1 MIKSSFRDLDMENKF
16 KENSKKLNAI
26 IDEVSSLLAD
36 EATLYYIGNK
46 TYREF
51 ESYIN
56 DTFET
61 WKISLPLTLTIK
73 TYCGHPLRVIEYYC
87 KKFNEGKDE

>member
-51 ESYIN
+51 EAYLHQNCSYWMIES
-56 DTFET
+56 TL
-61 WKISLPLTLTIK
+61 ISG
-73 TYCGHPLRVIEYYC
+73 TYRGHPLRVIEYYC
-87 KKFNEGKDE
+87 KKFNEVVDE